1 MAQDDDGQEKTEEPT
16 ARKLEQARERGE
28 LPRSPDFGGAFVV
41 VGLCVLM
48 LLAGGSLIGT
58 LKAMVV
64 RSLTFDQGTIGDTQA
79 LPAWFGSMWLEGLNG
94 VKWLLLL
101 AFVLALVAPI
111 FNGGFNVSAKAA
123 APKLSKLNPLN
134 GLKRMFGTQALM
146 GLLRNLLKFF
156 AIAIVLSLV
165 LWGRRD
171 ELIASARFALE
182 PMVNTGASI
191 ALLVFTLVSIAV
203 AAISFLDV
211 PYQKWSYLRRLRMT
225 KQEVRDEMKDIEGRP
240 EVKQQIRRKQRERS
254 RARMMDNVKEADV
267 IIVNP
272 TEFAVA
278 LRHDEMS
285 NGAPVVLAK
294 GRGEIARAI
303 KERGETAGVPRIEA
317 PALARALYYTT
328 DLDDMIPEGLYRPV
342 AAVLAYVYRM
352 SALAPDLARPEFEAP
367 DVPPEFRFDENGQSE
382 LARGGEA

>member
-1 MAQDDDGQEKTEEPT
+1 MAENEDGQEKTEEPT

-48 LLAGGSLIGT
+48 LLAGGSLIGA
-58 LKAMVV
+58 LKAMVA

-79 LPAWFGSMWLEGLNG
+79 LPSWFGSMWLEGLNG
-94 VKWLLLL
+94 VKWLLML

-165 LWGRRD
+165 LWERRD

-352 SALAPDLARPEFEAP
+352 SALAPDLTRPEFEAP

-382 LARGGEA
+382 LARGGRA

>member
-1 MAQDDDGQEKTEEPT
+1 MAENEDGMEKTEEPT

-41 VGLCVLM
+41 VGLCALM
-48 LLAGGSLIGT
+48 FLAGGALIGD
-58 LKAMVV
+58 LRAMLS
-64 RSLTFDQGTIGDTQA
+64 RSLTFDQARIGDLQA
-79 LPAWFGSMWLEGLNG
+79 LPGWFGSMWFEGVWA

-101 AFVLALVAPI
+101 AFVLAIIAPI

-123 APKLSKLNPLN
+123 APKFSKLNPLN
-134 GLKRMFGTQALM
+134 GLKRMFGSQAWM
-146 GLLRNLLKFF
+146 GLLRNLLKFL
-156 AIAIVLSLV
+156 AIAVVLSVV
-165 LWGRRD
+165 LWDRRE

-211 PYQKWSYLRRLRMT
+211 PYQKWSYTRRLRMT

-254 RARMMDNVKEADV
+254 RARMMDNVKDADV

-303 KERGETAGVPRIEA
+303 KERGESAGVPRIEA
-317 PALARALYYTT
+317 PVLARALYYTT
-328 DLDDMIPEGLYRPV
+328 DINDMIPEGLYRPV

-352 SALAPDLARPEFEAP
+352 SALAPNLSMPDFSAPE
-367 DVPPEFRFDENGQSE
+367 VPPEFRFDENGQAE
-382 LARGGEA
+382 LARR